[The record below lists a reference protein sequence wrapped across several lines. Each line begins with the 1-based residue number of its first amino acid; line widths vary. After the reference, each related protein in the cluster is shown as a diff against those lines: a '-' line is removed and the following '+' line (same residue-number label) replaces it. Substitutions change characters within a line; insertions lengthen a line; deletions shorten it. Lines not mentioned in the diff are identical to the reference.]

1 MGHPLGNL
9 RRVETWDT
17 HGISSSTETWD
28 LPRLGTA
35 SKLFTSVQQR
45 LFEITRSTKASEPK
59 QTQAIP
65 DLLPFAGA
73 LRQDGKPVIPFNL
86 QDYLDLV
93 DTSGRVVR
101 DGKRDALP
109 EQAPKLLTVLGIEPA
124 EWFKT
129 VTQLQARFELF
140 VGAPQRLRQIAEQR
154 GWRWVRGLAAGR
166 RLYAR
171 ANP

>member
-1 MGHPLGNL
+1 MAYVDLNPV
-9 RRVETWDT
+9 RA
-17 HGISSSTETWD
+17 GIAMTLTESD
-28 LPRLGTA
+28 
-35 SKLFTSVQQR
+35 FTSVQQR
-45 LFEITRSTKASEPK
+45 LFEIARGTKASASE
-59 QTQAIP
+59 QAQATP
-65 DLLPFAGA
+65 TLLPFAGA
-73 LRQDGKPVIPFNL
+73 LCQDPTPAIPFSL
-86 QDYLDLV
+86 QDYLDLL

-101 DGKRDALP
+101 TGKRGTILD
-109 EQAPKLLTVLGIEPA
+109 QSPKLLTTLGIEPD

-140 VGAPQRLRQIAEQR
+140 VGAPHRLRQIAEQR